1 MDTHVEATLVVDGRE
16 YEMEHFGINFVQ
28 EVDHT
33 GQPQAE
39 MKGGQLSVTL
49 TQAVEYG
56 IYDRAKRAD
65 KRKDGKIP
73 FRSQTEGTVLE
84 IAFFNADCVS
94 LKYKVNVMTGAEI
107 SPTIA
112 PEKVAMNGITH
123 NNGWRE

>member
-1 MDTHVEATLVVDGRE
+1 MEIDFDDEISKE
-16 YEMEHFGINFVQ
+16 YEIERFGIGFV
-28 EVDHT
+28 
-33 GQPQAE
+33 PQAE
-39 MKGGQLSVTL
+39 KLSVTL

-94 LKYKVNVMTGAEI
+94 LKYKVNVMTGAET